1 LCQLPGLQRRIG
13 KSPQTDP
20 AAGLALTSAGV
31 TGGTDIPLTAGGTL
45 TADQKARFPQLS
57 TGYAVLT
64 LPSTL
69 KQADFDAL
77 VRGQLAVFV
86 ERANGSLNDLSIYE
100 LHVRDFSVGDATV
113 PAGHRGTYLAFT
125 DMSSDSMKHLEQLAD
140 AGLKAVHLLP
150 TFHFN
155 SINEDKTTWK
165 TTPDLTGFAPDSQSQ
180 QAAVAAVR
188 ARRQMLAIK
197 MILR

>member
-1 LCQLPGLQRRIG
+1 MCQLPGLQRRIG

-86 ERANGSLNDLSIYE
+86 ERANGSLTYATG
-100 LHVRDFSVGDATV
+100 VQDASF
-113 PAGHRGTYLAFT
+113 AIRRGTATLSGET
-125 DMSSDSMKHLEQLAD
+125 STM
-140 AGLKAVHLLP
+140 
-150 TFHFN
+150 
-155 SINEDKTTWK
+155 TTR
-165 TTPDLTGFAPDSQSQ
+165 
-180 QAAVAAVR
+180 VR
-188 ARRQMLAIK
+188 
-197 MILR
+197 

>member
-57 TGYAVLT
+57 T
-64 LPSTL
+64 PSTL
-69 KQADFDAL
+69 KQADYDAL

-86 ERANGSLNDLSIYE
+86 ERANGSLTYATG
-100 LHVRDFSVGDATV
+100 VQDASF
-113 PAGHRGTYLAFT
+113 AIRRGTATLSGET
-125 DMSSDSMKHLEQLAD
+125 STM
-140 AGLKAVHLLP
+140 
-150 TFHFN
+150 
-155 SINEDKTTWK
+155 TTR
-165 TTPDLTGFAPDSQSQ
+165 
-180 QAAVAAVR
+180 VR
-188 ARRQMLAIK
+188 
-197 MILR
+197 

>member
-57 TGYAVLT
+57 T
-64 LPSTL
+64 PSTL
-69 KQADFDAL
+69 KQADYDAL

-86 ERANGSLNDLSIYE
+86 ERANGSLTYATRTPRSQF
-100 LHVRDFSVGDATV
+100 VVG
-113 PAGHRGTYLAFT
+113 R
-125 DMSSDSMKHLEQLAD
+125 
-140 AGLKAVHLLP
+140 LL
-150 TFHFN
+150 
-155 SINEDKTTWK
+155 
-165 TTPDLTGFAPDSQSQ
+165 
-180 QAAVAAVR
+180 
-188 ARRQMLAIK
+188 
-197 MILR
+197 